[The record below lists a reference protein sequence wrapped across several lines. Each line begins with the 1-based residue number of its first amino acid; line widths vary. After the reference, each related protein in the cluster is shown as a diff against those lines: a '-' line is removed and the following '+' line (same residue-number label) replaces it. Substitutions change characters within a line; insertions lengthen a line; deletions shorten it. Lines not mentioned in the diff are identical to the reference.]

1 MRDRIIVDK
10 NLIPY
15 SFEIALANEVF
26 GLSFDYNE
34 SGDLFT
40 VSLYKGGELI
50 VTEPIIYGQELFG
63 DVYMPEK
70 YPAVRIVPIDES
82 GNENKVTFDNFG
94 KTVFLVIDDTEESV

>member
-15 SFEIALANEVF
+15 SFELVLANEVF

-34 SGDLFT
+34 SCDLFT
-40 VSLYKGGELI
+40 VSLYKDGELI
-50 VTEPIIYGQELFG
+50 VTEPIIYGQELFT
-63 DVYMPEK
+63 DVYMPDT
-70 YPAVRIVPIDES
+70 YPVVRIVPIDES